1 MQRWK
6 LRLWGCTLSLKC
18 HMLRSE
24 YQMLVFDA
32 CCWTPVALLHRLL
45 LLILSS
51 TRPLEDAAFPQ
62 RLRISCCTHFCQP
75 SLLCKRALIFIVAS
89 SLLSSVPKHRVTRA
103 LGVVLQRDAYDCKA
117 TAGFIRIY
125 ESPCSSSCNPDAGS
139 SCIKSYLLNIALDR
153 PEVTVCA
160 TIAETWNW
168 FSCLVKCICV
178 FAQAVVVPSSTSLHT
193 CTPAFWGDVESFQ
206 GSRRACCGR
215 ISIRNYHY
223 FIVRLLNDVHEGAAV
238 SLMGS
243 PISLRIIKQ
252 PHQLIFSSQLLFSG
266 RIYFNVH
273 LKV

>member
-103 LGVVLQRDAYDCKA
+103 LGVVTTWCIWLQGYR
-117 TAGFIRIY
+117 RIY
-125 ESPCSSSCNPDAGS
+125 QDLWISLLFFMQPWCRVELHKKLLIKHCVGPSWSDSVCHNSWDVKLIFMLSKMYLCLCPSC
-139 SCIKSYLLNIALDR
+139 CR
-153 PEVTVCA
+153 PL
-160 TIAETWNW
+160 IN
-168 FSCLVKCICV
+168 F
-178 FAQAVVVPSSTSLHT
+178 PPHLHT
-193 CTPAFWGDVESFQ
+193 SFL
-206 GSRRACCGR
+206 GWCRIVSREQK
-215 ISIRNYHY
+215 SMLWSDFYKK
-223 FIVRLLNDVHEGAAV
+223 L
-238 SLMGS
+238 
-243 PISLRIIKQ
+243 P
-252 PHQLIFSSQLLFSG
+252 LF
-266 RIYFNVH
+266 YC
-273 LKV
+273 